1 MGSSDAGPARS
12 AVVIDATTRV
22 AAVIGDPIGHS
33 LSPRIHNAAFAA
45 ARLDWVYVA
54 FPVQEGDGGAAVR
67 AMRSLGLGGLSVT
80 MPHKAAVIAELD
92 AVEDDAAAL
101 GAVNCIYREGA
112 RLVGANTDGVGF
124 VEGLRADHGMDP
136 TGQRCVVLGAGGA
149 ARAVVLALA
158 RSGAASV
165 GVVNRTR
172 STADAAATLAGAVGA
187 VVGEG
192 AVAQADLVVNATPLG
207 MERKGAAEGE
217 LPCDPEL
224 LRPGQVVVDLIYH
237 PPRTRLLDE
246 AEARGASTSNGLS
259 MLVHQAGAAFE
270 RWTGTPAPLD
280 AMRAAVVG
288 EGGTEPPAA
297 KS

>member
-1 MGSSDAGPARS
+1 MTPRG
-12 AVVIDATTRV
+12 TTRV

-136 TGQRCVVLGAGGA
+136 AGQRCVVLGAGGA